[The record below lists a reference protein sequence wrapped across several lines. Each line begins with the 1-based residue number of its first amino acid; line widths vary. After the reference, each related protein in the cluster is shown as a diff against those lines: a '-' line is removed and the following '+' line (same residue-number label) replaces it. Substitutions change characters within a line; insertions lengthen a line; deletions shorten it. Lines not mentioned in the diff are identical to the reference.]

1 MRIAI
6 AQAYNGLHKVFKKKL
21 SALKVDS
28 FYFNIDKLNW
38 YQVEY
43 KKPDAYVWLADNKE
57 ERYHL
62 IHDKVYFI
70 EKIINKHKLD
80 AIVIEDTFLRFNVKT
95 LKLLCYLAGVAV
107 YLSKDKKVF
116 LMTVKEVRKI
126 LEVTD
131 KKGVFDFVVD
141 KYKLNLNFI
150 KDNDIT
156 DAIAVA
162 LAYSIKLKQVA
173 I

>member
-1 MRIAI
+1 MRIL
-6 AQAYNGLHKVFKKKL
+6 GLDVSASSTGWAVLNNSKLLKNSFGVIECGKL
-21 SALKVDS
+21 S
-28 FYFNIDKLNW
+28 I
-38 YQVEY
+38 
-43 KKPDAYVWLADNKE
+43 PDCIYCFGSSL
-57 ERYHL
+57 
-62 IHDKVYFI
+62 

-173 I
+173 V